1 MYIWGIYCEVNFVSF
16 CEIFPIFK
24 EGNQYRETAASALI
38 IKITHLKKEKHKDW
52 KEIITKKK
60 KKKRVK
66 KEKEESIFPHFPR
79 LLKKANLFRVR
90 LSL

>member
-60 KKKRVK
+60 KKKK
-66 KEKEESIFPHFPR
+66 G
-79 LLKKANLFRVR
+79 
-90 LSL
+90 